1 MNLPLEP
8 FEVEIVQIALLL
20 MKKHH
25 NLQPHEVKD
34 VDEILAYIKKATGH
48 EPVV

>member
-8 FEVEIVQIALLL
+8 FEVEIIQIALLL

-25 NLQPHEVKD
+25 DLQPHEVKD
-34 VDEILAYIKKATGH
+34 VDEILAIIKSHSGY
-48 EPVV
+48 EPRV